1 MIGFQQ
7 FQFADLNI
15 QVHLFLDVGIA
26 RCQCLDFGIGQ
37 RGIVHIIAGTD
48 RRLGCHNLAY
58 KLLFI
63 FQNLPHIRIK
73 RIFSDVT
80 IDFYLL
86 IPVSLP
92 ENTSFLLF

>member
-26 RCQCLDFGIGQ
+26 SCQCLDFGIGQ
-37 RGIVHIIAGTD
+37 RGIVYIIAGTD
-48 RRLGCHNLAY
+48 RRFRSHDLGNE
-58 KLLFI
+58 LLLI

-73 RIFSDVT
+73 RIFRDVT
-80 IDFYLL
+80 INFHLL

-92 ENTSFLLF
+92 ENTTLLLF